1 MSIFDVLFSDEEG
14 PSPQQIKRSGMQSEG
29 VWEGPEMLRIQALP
43 ARRWEDSKDLRKLV
57 DMLSSHLATPE
68 GQRAGVKLYPLQA
81 AALRELHD
89 LRRLSVTGNV
99 GVGKTLIGGLA
110 PVILEAK
117 RPLWLVYAR
126 LVHKTAKELT
136 KYAQHWKV
144 CQSFKIVSVESLS
157 RENGYEA
164 LVKYNPDLIV
174 FDEAHA
180 MKSPKSGRTRKI
192 LRFLAERPDVVLV
205 PLTGTPGDDS
215 LANIAHVQE
224 AVHRDA
230 SPVPRE
236 TAELRMWCEA
246 LDPKPAVRRAPGD
259 LSRFAGG
266 SDMLEDVRQG
276 VGRRISETP
285 GNVFFRNNDVA
296 CSLYFEGII
305 HDKHGPQTLANY
317 AHIREN
323 PDETI
328 TGQILE
334 EGTQVHLSLTTC
346 GLGFVHV
353 IDPPPPPAWRA
364 ARKVYGAYVRE
375 VLEQELPD
383 YDTPAQVVNGI
394 INGHLQDGGIYERW
408 RAIRDTFKPVSKAL
422 WFDEAALE
430 YVAKWAKDNRGLIWV
445 PYPDFA
451 KKLTHMTGLPFFHNQ
466 GLDSKGNSIETF
478 HGKTSAILS
487 TQSNYLGRNLQDRY
501 SSNLVI
507 APSSKSDLNEQIVGR
522 THRQGQEAEAVEVF
536 FFLTGLE
543 NVDALTKARAR
554 ARFDKTL
561 GKNESAKLLIG
572 DWMVPSASDVSRLD
586 GPAWHR

>member
-1 MSIFDVLFSDEEG
+1 MSIFDVLFSEG
-14 PSPQQIKRSGMQSEG
+14 APTARETTRAALQSEG
-29 VWEGPEMLRIQALP
+29 VWEGPEMLRIQSLP
-43 ARRWEDSKDLRKLV
+43 ARRWEDSKDLDKLV
-57 DMLSSHLATPE
+57 ELLSNHLATPE
-68 GQRAGVKLYPLQA
+68 GSKRGVRLYPLQA

-89 LRRLSVTGNV
+89 IKRLSVTGNV
-99 GVGKTLIGGLA
+99 GVGKTLIGALA
-110 PVILEAK
+110 PVVLKAK
-117 RPLWLVYAR
+117 RPMWLVYAR
-126 LVHKTAKELT
+126 LVQKTAKELS
-136 KYAQHWKV
+136 KYSADWKV
-144 CQSFKIVSVESLS
+144 CQDFKIMSVESLS
-157 RENGYEA
+157 RTNGYEK
-164 LVKYNPDLIV
+164 LCEYNPDLIV
-174 FDEAHA
+174 FDESHA
-180 MKSPKSGRTRKI
+180 AKSPKSGRTRKL
-192 LRFLAERPDVVLV
+192 LRFLAENPRTVFV

-215 LANIAHVQE
+215 LANIAHIQE
-224 AVHRDA
+224 AVHREA

-236 TAELRMWCEA
+236 AAELRMWCEA
-246 LDPKPAVRRAPGD
+246 LDARPSVRRAPGD
-259 LSRFAGG
+259 LCRFASG
-266 SDMLEDVRQG
+266 SDMLEDVRNG

-296 CSLYFEGII
+296 CSLYFEGLV

-375 VLEQELPD
+375 VLEQEHPE

-394 INGHLQDGGIYERW
+394 INGHLMDGGIYERW
-408 RAIRDTFKPVSKAL
+408 RAIRDTFTPNSKAL
-422 WFDEAALE
+422 WFDDSALE
-430 YVAKWAKDNRGLIWV
+430 AVAKWATDNKGLVWI

-451 KKLTHMTGLPFFHNQ
+451 KKLAHMTGLPFFHNQ
-466 GLDSKGNSIETF
+466 GLDAKGRSIETF
-478 HGKTSAILS
+478 DGKTSAILS

-507 APSSKSDLNEQIVGR
+507 APSSKSDLNEQLVGR
-522 THRQGQEAEAVEVF
+522 THRQGQLAEAVEVF

-543 NVDALTKARAR
+543 NVEALTKARAR
-554 ARFDKTL
+554 ARFDKSL
-561 GKNESAKLLIG
+561 GKNTSAKLLIG
-572 DWMVPSASDVSRLD
+572 DWMVPSVSDVNKLD